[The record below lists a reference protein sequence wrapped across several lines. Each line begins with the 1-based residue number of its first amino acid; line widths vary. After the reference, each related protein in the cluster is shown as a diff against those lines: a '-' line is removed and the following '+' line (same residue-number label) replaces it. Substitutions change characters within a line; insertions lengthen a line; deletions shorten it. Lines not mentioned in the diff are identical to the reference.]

1 MIPINAVIDLTALN
15 YDVDKHWSTALTQL
29 LIDLDCFSLCF
40 SLGLDLRHRGHS
52 SRLCVRVAPT

>member
-1 MIPINAVIDLTALN
+1 MN